1 MIRRTF
7 ALAFAVSAALSASA
21 FAQLGGV
28 SHYCPSGQAGS
39 HLSVSGSASF
49 AVNGGSGD
57 LVLHAD
63 HIGQNASGMFIFAGA
78 ATQPFAFGNGFRCIS
93 QPVFRTP
100 IITPPPGSN
109 TSTLALDYLVGNPSI
124 ITPGSIWYFQF
135 WFRSQG
141 SFDLSD
147 AVQIEFVPPVA
158 VTGWTSIE
166 QGQHSGHPLGGTQ
179 GGGTLLI
186 QNQADWTTF
195 WNQHQAVI
203 PTTPPPAVDFTQD
216 VVVAS
221 FAGWIST
228 GGYTHSV
235 TALSLSVATLDVTT
249 HLLSPGPGC
258 AVTLAITHPY
268 HIVRTPRVEH
278 IQLGQVVPTFSSYN
292 CP

>member
-1 MIRRTF
+1 LFT
-7 ALAFAVSAALSASA
+7 AALSTSA
-21 FAQLGGV
+21 VAQLGGV
-28 SHYCPSGQAGS
+28 SHYCPPGQAGS

-63 HIGQNASGMFIFAGA
+63 HIGQNAPGMFIFAGA
-78 ATQPFAFGNGFRCIS
+78 ATQPLPFGNGFRCVS
-93 QPVFRTP
+93 NPVFRTP
-100 IITPPPGSN
+100 VITPPQGSN
-109 TSTLALDYLVGNPSI
+109 TSSLALDYLTGNPSM
-124 ITPGSIWYFQF
+124 ITPGSTWYFQF

-141 SFDLSD
+141 TFDLSD
-147 AVQIEFVPPVA
+147 AVQIDFSPPFAVP
-158 VTGWTSIE
+158 GWSTIV
-166 QGQHSGHPLGGTQ
+166 QGHNSGHPLGETQ
-179 GGGTLLI
+179 GGGTILI
-186 QNQADWTTF
+186 ENQADWATF
-195 WNQHQAVI
+195 WSQHESVI
-203 PTTPPPAVDFTQD
+203 PQTPPPAVDFTQD

-249 HLLSPGPGC
+249 HLLTPGPGC
-258 AVTLAITHPY
+258 AVTAAITNPH

-278 IQLGQVVPTFSSYN
+278 IELGQVVPTFSSYN